1 MSSLTDRPFSGTW
14 TGTRY
19 ISRQVPDCLVYVNGL
34 TTLPGCPSCNG
45 QIDLQRYIT
54 QVSVEP
60 NTEPIAN
67 ATISMSIPAFAG
79 EYFFRDGDFLLR
91 PGLEVVIYMRGRYT
105 NPDLLT
111 KDDAA
116 TLDVTATGLE
126 GANLTSTVTGDSDAS
141 FDPTGVPITPYYQV
155 FHGVVTEASHEYS
168 GGEYT
173 ASMSCSDVL
182 HFWQNLKISTNGAV
196 FGPRPGGAASLVE
209 PTLQG
214 HTFQGASPY
223 SIIYTL
229 YRVGFGA
236 SGAVEYNLEQETNV
250 SANSEVT
257 GQTHYK
263 AAAAWWEKRW
273 ASDSIHLMMY
283 GADGSLYNAYSQS
296 YLGAFSG
303 KNPEQ
308 LKTLLGKGKTDSKA
322 LSATADKALAKLA
335 RDLGYNPLS
344 TQVSVAVDKGGN
356 TSRQDA
362 LKQQAFCL
370 DISLLGNVNLFE
382 TEYLSKLE
390 IANAVRTITGFEFYQ
405 DVTGN
410 LVFKPPFYNMDTSAD
425 PVYVIDDGDLISIS
439 QSEREPEAT
448 YIKGTGSHFQNTKG
462 VGLDGWLGMNSTYI
476 DYRLVAQFGWR
487 ESEFESSYI
496 SDTRALFVLAMNRLD
511 LVNIGCKS
519 ASITIP
525 LRPELR
531 PGYPV
536 YVAYLDCFYYIQSLS
551 HSFQFGGQCTT
562 TINGV
567 AKRAKFNAPGLVPGD
582 RAPNIGDIHLENPYL
597 PSLPL
602 SLRADEIEGQ
612 NQEGGQSG
620 PPRIMGFPNVVM
632 ALDPT
637 QVNAGS
643 LVYIERLPL
652 DQIIIYALSCGEL
665 KISDDA
671 EGTTEKERRLN
682 GPWVLTSSTTQG
694 VKVTRSDLQT
704 QWSSVQQALA
714 AKASLDDLTQSNQLA
729 QVLSNV
735 KAKQGLNTNDQSLM
749 NYLILTHD
757 AKAAFGVS
765 NNVIG
770 TYRYFSCSHPSPE
783 HQGTSNLTFAGT
795 PKNPLRTTR
804 IGEPD
809 YSYLSDPDRAARL
822 GGGGTIATIDWPLT
836 NQRLKADAESDALAE
851 GEVTPDNVGAEPLD
865 APAENY
871 GFTFAPPAPPAAAS
885 TSPSGALRGTA
896 GDATSVSPVSPTD
909 RDAYYG
915 AVLTN
920 LNVPNSPNNR
930 ALLAAWA
937 TQEGGAGGSKALYNP
952 LNNTRNADGAT
963 AFTFSYNEKTGEYS
977 SFVKNYTSQE
987 QGVQAT
993 VATLSQSNFTAIV
1006 TAMKSGTLTPAQII
1020 EQPGVKAAFS
1030 TWAGGEEGYAEKIAS
1045 IATRGGGIPDIW
1057 GGDAAAYGRTAPNE
1071 PPITESDEIDA
1082 DGTDFS
1088 EFSVTGFTE
1097 GTGIKYGSLRPTAGM
1112 KVLQFEVA
1120 PRGSS
1125 DPLAISVPQKTVP
1138 TSEIQFVTFAPHT
1151 LSLSTLVLR
1160 KADGKDYGASLTQPT
1175 QAAMAGLFKG
1185 YLLRTTSSTPDETV
1199 QERYTDVYTELIN
1212 DIATTLYDN
1221 SERPLPKSALQ
1232 NTTYPKKSASY
1243 YNYLEAARNQY
1254 SDLTFALQNV
1264 KGGKGTGVALTQ
1276 TVLDNYTWINSP
1288 RATAESRGTK
1298 EICAALGQGAAI
1310 FYTLILTS
1318 LQEAAK
1324 QQAKTG
1330 NYDAEEL
1337 TAMYNEA
1344 YAARNA
1350 YLQDYASTLGVP
1362 FTPPVTPT
1370 GEVTITFAKNTGTS
1384 TYTPVFPISDARGY
1398 EVVGSQRYGRG
1409 LTAATYKA
1417 IMQSTREVTSDGL
1430 ALSSRAIIGDI
1441 STNATTFK
1449 AIEDFY
1455 AELAAVGDVNDAV
1468 SIAFNKLSTQQK
1480 EALLTAAADIA
1491 VTAEGG
1497 AAPTTLTP
1505 TLFANLIAKSNN
1517 YGQKWQ
1523 FASNIPARLADI
1535 EAHTTSPSPCS
1546 CKTSDAQAYLLASTG
1561 EYVQVETE
1569 AEVNEFLL
1577 GEARLKAKTW
1587 QQARDAMAGQALDP
1601 AYSSL
1606 AEQFTNAALN
1616 AGAAISNTGATA
1628 SSVARNLT
1636 PGVE

>member
-1 MSSLTDRPFSGTW
+1 MSSLIDRPFSGTW
-14 TGTRY
+14 TGNRTT
-19 ISRQVPDCLVYVNGL
+19 SRTVPDCLVYINGL

-45 QIDLQRYIT
+45 QIDVQRYVT

-60 NTEPIAN
+60 NTEPIAS

-91 PGLEVVIYMRGRYT
+91 PGLEVVIYMRGRYA

-111 KDDAA
+111 AKDGV
-116 TLDVTATGLE
+116 TLDGTT
-126 GANLTSTVTGDSDAS
+126 DAGEAGTT

-168 GGEYT
+168 SGEYT
-173 ASMSCSDVL
+173 ASISCNDVL

-196 FGPRPGGAASLVE
+196 FGPRPDGSGVA

-236 SGAVEYNLEQETNV
+236 AGAVEFNLEKETNV
-250 SANSEVT
+250 SAKSEVT

-263 AAAAWWEKRW
+263 AAAAWWEKQW

-283 GADGSLYNAYSQS
+283 GADGSLYNAYAQA

-322 LSATADKALAKLA
+322 FSATGDKALAKLA
-335 RDLGYNPLS
+335 RDLGYNPES

-410 LVFKPPFYNMDTSAD
+410 LVFKPPFYNMDTSSD
-425 PVYVIDDGDLISIS
+425 PIYVIGDEDLISIS

-487 ESEFESSYI
+487 ESEFESSYV

-567 AKRAKFNAPGLVPGD
+567 GKRAKFNAPGLVPGD

-602 SLRADEIEGQ
+602 TLRADEIEGQ
-612 NQEGGQSG
+612 NQEGGPSG

-652 DQIIIYALSCGEL
+652 DQIILYALSCGEL

-671 EGTTEKERRLN
+671 EGTTERERRLN
-682 GPWVLTSSTTQG
+682 GPWVLASSTTQG
-694 VKVTRSDLQT
+694 VTVTRSDLQT

-714 AKASLDDLTQSNQLA
+714 AKSTLDNLTGSNQLA

-757 AKAAFGVS
+757 TKAAFGVS

-783 HQGTSNLTFAGT
+783 HQGTSTLTFAGT
-795 PKNPLRTTR
+795 PANPLKP
-804 IGEPD
+804 GVSAASLFAD
-809 YSYLSDPDRAARL
+809 KDREARL
-822 GGGGTIATIDWPLT
+822 GGAAKVATLEWPYP
-836 NQRLKADAESDALAE
+836 NQRDRFNAESDALAAAE
-851 GEVTPDNVGAEPLD
+851 VPPGTGEAAPLD
-865 APAENY
+865 SPTQNY
-871 GFTFAPPAPPAAAS
+871 GFTFAPPPPPAATTTT
-885 TSPSGALRGTA
+885 TSSGAIRGTA
-896 GDATSVSPVSPTD
+896 GDSTSVNPVSSTD

-915 AVLTN
+915 AVLTGVG
-920 LNVPNSPNNR
+920 VPNSPQNR
-930 ALLAAWA
+930 ALLSAWA

-952 LNNTRNADGAT
+952 LNNTRKADGAT
-963 AFTFSYNEKTGEYS
+963 AFTFYYDEKTGEYS

-987 QGVQAT
+987 QGVKAT
-993 VATLSQSNFTAIV
+993 VSTLSQSTYTAIV
-1006 TAMKSGTLTPAQII
+1006 TAMRSGTLTPAQII
-1020 EQPGVKAAFS
+1020 AQPGVKAAFS

-1045 IATRGGGIPDIW
+1045 IAARGGSLPDIW
-1057 GGDAAAYGRTAPNE
+1057 GGDAAAYGRAAPNE
-1071 PPITESDEIDA
+1071 SPITESDLVDA
-1082 DGTDFS
+1082 DGDALGDALGDV
-1088 EFSVTGFTE
+1088 SVVGFTE

-1120 PRGSS
+1120 PRDSAN
-1125 DPLAISVPQKTVP
+1125 PLAINVPQKTVP
-1138 TSEIQFVTFAPHT
+1138 TSEIQFVTFASHT

-1160 KADGKDYGASLTQPT
+1160 KADGKDYGASLTQPP
-1175 QAAMAGLFKG
+1175 QASMTGLFKG
-1185 YLLRTTSSTPDETV
+1185 YLLRITSSTPAETV
-1199 QERYTDVYTELIN
+1199 QERYADVYTELIN

-1221 SERPLPKSALQ
+1221 GERPLPKSALQ
-1232 NTTYPKKSASY
+1232 NTTYPKKAASY
-1243 YNYLEAARNQY
+1243 YNYLQTARNQY
-1254 SDLTFALQNV
+1254 RDLSFVLKNV
-1264 KGGKGTGVALTQ
+1264 KGGNGTGVALAA
-1276 TVLDNYTWINSP
+1276 TVLDNYTGINSP

-1324 QQAKTG
+1324 QQATTG
-1330 NYDAEEL
+1330 TLNAEEL
-1337 TAMYNEA
+1337 TALYDQC
-1344 YAARNA
+1344 YGARNA

-1370 GEVTITFAKNTGTS
+1370 GEVTITFAKNTGTN

-1409 LTAATYKA
+1409 LTAATYKG
-1417 IMQSTREVTSDGL
+1417 IMQSTREVTSNGL
-1430 ALSSRAIIGDI
+1430 TLSSRAIIGDI

-1455 AELAAVGDVNDAV
+1455 AELAAVGDINDAV
-1468 SIAFNKLSTQQK
+1468 SIALSKLSTQQK

-1497 AAPTTLTP
+1497 AAPTTLNP
-1505 TLFANLIAKSNN
+1505 TLLANIIAKSNN
-1517 YGQKWQ
+1517 YGQKLQ

-1535 EAHTTSPSPCS
+1535 GAHTTNPTPCS

-1616 AGAAISNTGATA
+1616 AGAAISTTGATA
-1628 SSVARNLT
+1628 SSIARTLT